1 MKTSA
6 ITELRASCLSED
18 QMGESDAASE
28 VVDIREVQQS
38 AANFAS
44 EKCLEQ
50 SQGQSRP
57 GEVIDRIIS
66 TPDSIT
72 IRGKTEEENRGGI
85 RKEADA
91 HRESEGERDTLPGNA
106 EIRSHVEC
114 TVRAN
119 ASGAQDRPE
128 ALQQEVASENFEVD
142 TPALENVETTSEL
155 QSDVID
161 ISPLGSDL
169 SVALSS
175 SAEKNVSSVPSSDV
189 KELYLYDNA
198 LSILPQNV
206 DSFVNLR
213 VLKVFSNDVRF
224 RFTAAPLEWQA
235 LA

>member
-1 MKTSA
+1 
-6 ITELRASCLSED
+6 
-18 QMGESDAASE
+18 MGDSDAANE
-28 VVDIREVQQS
+28 VVDIREVEQS
-38 AANFAS
+38 AANFES

-57 GEVIDRIIS
+57 GEVIDGIIS

-85 RKEADA
+85 GKEADVL
-91 HRESEGERDTLPGNA
+91 REGEGERDTLPANA
-106 EIRSHVEC
+106 ENRSHVEC

-119 ASGAQDRPE
+119 ASGAQDSPE
-128 ALQQEVASENFEVD
+128 ALQPEVATENFEVD
-142 TPALENVETTSEL
+142 TPALENVETASEL

-175 SAEKNVSSVPSSDV
+175 SADKNVPSSDV

-198 LSILPQNV
+198 LSILPQSV
-206 DSFVNLR
+206 DSFFNLR

-224 RFTAAPLEWQA
+224 RFTAAPLDWQA
-235 LA
+235 LAWQREVAAHLIQVL